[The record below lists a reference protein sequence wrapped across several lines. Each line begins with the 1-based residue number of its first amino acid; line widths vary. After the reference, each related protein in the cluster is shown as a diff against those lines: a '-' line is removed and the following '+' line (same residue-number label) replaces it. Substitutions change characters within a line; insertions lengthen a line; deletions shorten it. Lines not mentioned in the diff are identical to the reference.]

1 MCLVW
6 NRFHLGI
13 ITVHY
18 HVATIQGGLVK
29 SSVTIRD
36 VAKHAGVGV
45 GTVSRVLN
53 ESQSVSETT
62 RRKVLAAINDLDYS
76 PNLIARRLSL
86 GKTMTIG
93 VILPFFTNPSYVE
106 RLRGIESVL
115 WRTQYDLILF
125 NADTSTRRDIYFREA
140 PRRERVDGL
149 LVITHTPTDEDV
161 QRFQEAGVPVV
172 LVDSCHP
179 DLSYVAIDDV
189 EAGYQA
195 TRHLIQLGHRK
206 IGFVSDYLE
215 TALNFRPVR
224 DRHLGYYQALT
235 EAELPYRA
243 SYHKQ
248 GLHGRLE
255 ARALARDLLTQPDP
269 PTAVFAYSDTQAIGV
284 IEAARDLGLEV
295 PQDLSVIGFDD
306 IEVAEYWHL
315 TTIHQP
321 LQESGIRGCQILL
334 NSVGKPL
341 EYTHQITLPTHLV
354 VRGTTAP
361 PPAQ

>member
-1 MCLVW
+1 M
-6 NRFHLGI
+6 
-13 ITVHY
+13 
-18 HVATIQGGLVK
+18 K

-36 VAKHAGVGV
+36 VARLAGVGV

-53 ESQSVSETT
+53 ESESVSQAT
-62 RRKVLAAINDLDYS
+62 RSKVLEAISELDYT
-76 PNLIARRLSL
+76 PNLIARRLST

-106 RLRGIESVL
+106 RLRGVESIL
-115 WRTQYDLILF
+115 WETQYDLILF
-125 NADTSTRRDIYFREA
+125 NADTSARRDVYFREA

-149 LVITHTPTDEDV
+149 LIITHAPSDDDV
-161 QRFQEAGVPVV
+161 QRFRAAGVPVV
-172 LVDSCHP
+172 LIDGCHP

-189 EAGYQA
+189 EGGYQA
-195 TRHLIQLGHRK
+195 TRHLIELGHRK
-206 IGFVSDYLE
+206 IGFVSDFLE
-215 TALNFRPVR
+215 TSLNFRPVR

-235 EAELPYRA
+235 EAEIPYRA

-248 GLHGRLE
+248 GLHSRLE
-255 ARALARDLLTQPDP
+255 ARNLTYELLNQPDP

-284 IEAARDLGLEV
+284 LEAARDLGLRV
-295 PQDLSVIGFDD
+295 PQDVSVIGFDN

-321 LQESGIRGCQILL
+321 LFESGVTGCRILL
-334 NSVGKPL
+334 NGLDQPVH
-341 EYTHQITLPTHLV
+341 ETHQIILPTQLV

-361 PPAQ
+361 PPA